1 MREEEFRKSM
11 QQKALMALSSSSE
24 LLVVK
29 TDNSFYAE
37 WSSVTLRFEIVKM
50 KVINIRLVRLSP

>member
-1 MREEEFRKSM
+1 MREEEFRKGM

-37 WSSVTLRFEIVKM
+37 WSSVTLRFEIVKTQ
-50 KVINIRLVRLSP
+50 